1 MRRKIGK
8 KISTFS
14 IIYLMLAGV
23 FNLISY
29 GFDQI
34 IVQYEDRIR
43 NLDRNLQ
50 IDRNNLINLNSSI
63 NLLQDLGYEIDYE
76 SNKLLSLLGFNVNA
90 YATFKNKD
98 IFEKNFIFGADKVD
112 TIKLTKLYKEKLIE
126 NIDQANLR
134 IKNLYKVFESNFSS
148 GLSYELMKDK
158 TIFLEMKN
166 RLMPTIPEN
175 YKEDYFKEGA
185 DKYQYYQEIYYYI
198 RDFKRKGRDIDKL
211 SLELQKNFSNKYAD
225 YFYSLEEFSSDQ
237 NNTNYFILL
246 SIFSQILG
254 LTFLLLLFR
263 NLIYENI

>member
-1 MRRKIGK
+1 
-8 KISTFS
+8 
-14 IIYLMLAGV
+14 
-23 FNLISY
+23 
-29 GFDQI
+29 
-34 IVQYEDRIR
+34 
-43 NLDRNLQ
+43 
-50 IDRNNLINLNSSI
+50 
-63 NLLQDLGYEIDYE
+63 
-76 SNKLLSLLGFNVNA
+76 
-90 YATFKNKD
+90 
-98 IFEKNFIFGADKVD
+98 
-112 TIKLTKLYKEKLIE
+112 
-126 NIDQANLR
+126 
-134 IKNLYKVFESNFSS
+134 
-148 GLSYELMKDK
+148 
-158 TIFLEMKN
+158 MKN

-198 RDFKRKGRDIDKL
+198 RDFKRKGRDIDEL